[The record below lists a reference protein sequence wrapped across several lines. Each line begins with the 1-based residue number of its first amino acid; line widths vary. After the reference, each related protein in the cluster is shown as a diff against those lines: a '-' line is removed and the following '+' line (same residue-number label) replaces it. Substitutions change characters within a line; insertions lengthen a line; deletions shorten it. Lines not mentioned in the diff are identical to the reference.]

1 MNVAD
6 LAEDSVG
13 KIKYSFGAS
22 SIGKDGKGTA
32 DCSSFTQWLFEKM
45 GLNIGRTTEQQYMQG
60 SSIEK
65 KDLKKGDL
73 VFFKNTYNSGY
84 KDGVSHVGVYIGN
97 NQFVH
102 NSSGKGGTTVSS
114 LDSAYYKSHY
124 LGAKR
129 IKGASDAEAPNSKE
143 PTKKEPAKKEEDI
156 DLKWWGDLLVTL
168 LTVILVGVALVFFI
182 SAFNGKNAE
191 QNTKNIS
198 HKIKKKKV
206 KK

>member
-1 MNVAD
+1 MGVAD

-22 SIGKDGKGTA
+22 SIGEDGKGTA
-32 DCSSFTQWLFEKM
+32 DCSSFTQWIFRKM

-60 SSIEK
+60 SSVEK

-124 LGAKR
+124 LGARR
-129 IKGASDAEAPNSKE
+129 IKGASEKEAPNPKE
-143 PTKKEPAKKEEDI
+143 PTKKEEDI
-156 DLKWWGDLLVTL
+156 DLKWWGDLLVTV

-191 QNTKNIS
+191 QNTKNIGN
-198 HKIKKKKV
+198 KIKKKKV
-206 KK
+206 NK